1 MTSETTLEQLQIQE
15 VMARLDNL
23 MFVSG
28 HTADTTGEIQR
39 DTSTLLKL
47 YLEMLDRPEDQAIQ
61 IGERLVELLAR
72 IETQMQG
79 QNAQLE
85 QLDKRMRVLE
95 DMLQQ
100 QGKQIERQ
108 TVLLEDL
115 HQTLH
120 PFREMLLA
128 EA

>member
-1 MTSETTLEQLQIQE
+1 MTIESSLEALEIQE
-15 VMARLDNL
+15 VMTLLNNL
-23 MFVSG
+23 MYLSG
-28 HTADTTGEIQR
+28 HTADTTGEIHK
-39 DTSTLLKL
+39 DTSALLKL
-47 YLEMLDRPEDQAIQ
+47 FLEMLDRPEDQAVRT
-61 IGERLVELLAR
+61 GERLVELLAM
-72 IETQMQG
+72 IETQMQ
-79 QNAQLE
+79 AQHAHLE
-85 QLDKRMRVLE
+85 LLDKRMRVLE